1 MKRIPL
7 RSLADPHDATSVID
21 YRAVIEQ
28 CLRVPLDRQTGAT
41 IDEMR
46 KSIRI
51 LDALEV
57 ASDTLAL
64 EDADWEFLK
73 RKVDAMPWAV
83 VDRRIVR
90 FHDDIVG
97 ASDESINGLVRAEE
111 VTA

>member
-1 MKRIPL
+1 VKRIPL
-7 RSLADPHDATSVID
+7 RALADPEGQVIE

-28 CLRVPLDRQTGAT
+28 CLRVPLDRQAGAT

-46 KSIRI
+46 KAIRI
-51 LDALEV
+51 LDALEAATV
-57 ASDTLAL
+57 TLQL

-90 FHDDIVG
+90 FHDDVFNAG
-97 ASDESINGLVRAEE
+97 DESVNGLVRAEE
-111 VTA
+111 VTV